1 MGGASNKINM
11 FKNNDE
17 RQIRVIIDY
26 INNLPI
32 PESRWPE
39 REFLKAS
46 YALWAANEILVVALS
61 DVDNTPLHAIEE
73 FKCMVGKFA
82 QKVTPYDDRGFIF
95 DVAYDVATDISDI
108 LYGMI
113 YP

>member
-1 MGGASNKINM
+1 MEGS
-11 FKNNDE
+11 DE

-26 INNLPI
+26 INNLPT

-39 REFLKAS
+39 KEFLKAS
-46 YALWAANEILVVALS
+46 YTLWAANEILVYALS
-61 DVDNTPLHAIEE
+61 DMENTPFRSVEE

-82 QKVTPYDDRGFIF
+82 QKPTPYDDRSYIF
-95 DVAYDVATDISDI
+95 EIAYDVATDISDI